1 LFLWQG
7 DIEVFAY
14 FLRCEIKDFS
24 MPWNSGALPG
34 GGIDIDSMIPAFTL
48 APAAVKFEVTD

>member
-1 LFLWQG
+1 
-7 DIEVFAY
+7 
-14 FLRCEIKDFS
+14 